1 MAVAKRYAG
10 LVVLVVLAILAPPPV
25 MVAAARSPEL
35 SVTTRL
41 ADRRVVVTGDRFWSL
56 GTADGR
62 FPAAGWHTRGEM
74 GGFFAPPIKVLDG
87 LWFGVDGQWLPA
99 ANRMR
104 SGWGYA
110 RTEYPAS
117 SGLRV
122 TRTDFSPDGERAG
135 LIGLTLVSDHTRTI
149 KLAADAHSELM
160 GMYPWGETKPSQST
174 VNLPDTAS
182 VSGSSLL
189 FRDVGTPPGEN
200 QVRHDW
206 AAAVGTSLKPS
217 SSAVGKD
224 FRGPQDPPVICPASG
239 PGTPDPPARCD
250 DSAYGKGAGGQLA
263 YSVMLPA
270 WKPVNVWFGVA
281 GSDTGPAAAQ
291 STLGRVLKD
300 PAGLLAAKIRARQ
313 AVAGRTVVDLPG
325 DPLLARSVAWTK
337 QNLADSVQEAHN
349 LRLRPTAAGTVYPPP
364 VGTLDTARW
373 YGAGFPDYSWIF
385 GTDGE
390 YTAFAAVAA
399 GQFED
404 VAAHLRTL
412 RDISDKVNKRSG
424 KIVHEVTP
432 DGQVY
437 FGANSDPGNTDETA
451 KFPSAVALL
460 WRWSGDRRF
469 LNDMYDASV
478 RAMRYVS
485 TLDADHDGWPEGL
498 GNVERPGMGPEKLDN
513 AVYAIRGYADLA
525 DLAVAKGDR
534 VTAGWAAAKAA
545 DVRKRFEDAWWFGGD
560 TASYA
565 DSLTDANA
573 KVFQRHWIGLTP
585 AEVELPGNVP
595 LASPE
600 HGVAT
605 LVQHEK
611 PCYTGEFGLFHT
623 GTGPS
628 NPGPACDSAVSS
640 VPSERS
646 VFTLN
651 TSIIAVA
658 EGNYGRSARAYTTGN
673 ARVQLDPSV
682 WEMPGAMPEISP
694 SPDFGANID
703 KKLIERSMVL
713 QAWGAYGI
721 LWPVVHQQL
730 GVDPDAGDGR
740 VRVVP
745 QIPTGQQRIAGG
757 HIRVG
762 PGEVSVSAVLSA
774 RTLTV
779 TASGPLKMTIGAVL
793 PAGTTLISATLNGK
807 PVRATLTQTGRGLEA
822 TVPGAGILAL
832 SLR

>member
-1 MAVAKRYAG
+1 MAAAKRYAG
-10 LVVLVVLAILAPPPV
+10 LVVLVVLAIVAPPPV
-25 MVAAARSPEL
+25 MAAAVRTPEL

-41 ADRRVVVTGDRFWSL
+41 ADRRVIVTGDRFWSL

-62 FPAAGWHTRGEM
+62 FPAAGWHTRAEM

-104 SGWGYA
+104 SGWGYV
-110 RTEYPAS
+110 RTEYPTS
-117 SGLRV
+117 NGLRV

-135 LIGLTLVSDHTRTI
+135 LIGLTLVSDHARTI
-149 KLAADAHSELM
+149 KLAADAHSELI

-174 VNLPDTAS
+174 VNLPDAAS

-200 QVRHDW
+200 QQRHDW
-206 AAAVGTSLKPS
+206 AGAVGATLRPV

-224 FRGPQDPPVICPASG
+224 FRGPQDPAVICPASG
-239 PGTPDPPARCD
+239 PGTLEPPARCD

-263 YSVMLPA
+263 YEVTLPA

-281 GSDTGPAAAQ
+281 GSDSGPAAATA
-291 STLGRVLKD
+291 TLSRVLKD
-300 PAGLLAAKIRARQ
+300 PAGLLAAKIRGRQ
-313 AVAGRTVVDLPG
+313 AVDGRTVVDLPG
-325 DPLLARSVAWTK
+325 DPLLQRSVTWTK
-337 QNLADSVQEAHN
+337 QNLADSVQEAHD

-364 VGTLDTARW
+364 VGTLASARW
-373 YGAGFPDYSWIF
+373 FGAGFPDYSWIF
-385 GTDGE
+385 ATDGE

-404 VAAHLRTL
+404 IAAHLRTL
-412 RDISDKVNKRSG
+412 RDISDRVNKRSG

-437 FGANSDPGNTDETA
+437 FGANADPGNTDESA
-451 KFPSAVALL
+451 KFPSAVALV

-469 LNDMYDASV
+469 LDDLYDASV

-525 DLAVAKGDR
+525 DLATAKGDR
-534 VTAGWAAAKAA
+534 STASWAAGRAA
-545 DVRKRFEDAWWFGGD
+545 DLRKRFEDAWWFGGD
-560 TASYA
+560 TNSYA
-565 DSLTDANA
+565 DSLSDS

-585 AEVELPGNVP
+585 AEVELPGNTP
-595 LASPE
+595 LASTA

-605 LVQHEK
+605 LAQHEK

-628 NPGPACDSAVSS
+628 NPGPACDSAIST
-640 VPSERS
+640 VPAERS

-651 TSIIAVA
+651 TSIMAVA
-658 EGNYGRSARAYTTGN
+658 EGNYGRSAQRYTTGN

-682 WEMPGAMPEISP
+682 WEMPGALPEISP

-703 KKLIERSMVL
+703 KKLVERSMVL

-730 GVDPDAGDGR
+730 GVDPDAGNGR
-740 VRVVP
+740 IRVVP
-745 QIPTGQQRIAGG
+745 QIPAGQQRIAGR

-762 PGEVSVSAVLSA
+762 SGEVSVSAVQSG

-793 PAGTTLISATLNGK
+793 PAGSSLASATLNGK
-807 PVRATLTQTGRGLEA
+807 PVRPSVIQTARGLEA
-822 TVPGAGILAL
+822 TVPGSGILVL
-832 SLR
+832 STA